1 MVFARGLFFKRK
13 TSKRAR
19 QKNARAFSAAC
30 GSQRII
36 MGKIKSGFEG
46 ILEGKKET
54 FGVLGFRDSIQ
65 KKKTTKTTKTL
76 KDNKDNTN
84 AVFFRRHVVRVGAR
98 KRRRRRRRRQVE
110 GAFNNAFN
118 ARRSFSVA
126 QQRLFRF
133 GELERRRRRRRRVEL
148 HDAPIFCRGEILGK
162 LGAERR

>member
-1 MVFARGLFFKRK
+1 VKSTIDPVYITDKYSLECAMVFARGLFFKRK

-65 KKKTTKTTKTL
+65 EKK
-76 KDNKDNTN
+76 DDEDDED
-84 AVFFRRHVVRVGAR
+84 F
-98 KRRRRRRRRQVE
+98 
-110 GAFNNAFN
+110 
-118 ARRSFSVA
+118 
-126 QQRLFRF
+126 
-133 GELERRRRRRRRVEL
+133 ERY
-148 HDAPIFCRGEILGK
+148 
-162 LGAERR
+162 

>member
-1 MVFARGLFFKRK
+1 
-13 TSKRAR
+13 
-19 QKNARAFSAAC
+19 
-30 GSQRII
+30 

-76 KDNKDNTN
+76 KDTKDNTN

-133 GELERRRRRRRRVEL
+133 GELERRRRRRRRRVEL

>member
-65 KKKTTKTTKTL
+65 KKKTNHERSMHRKSKEL
-76 KDNKDNTN
+76 
-84 AVFFRRHVVRVGAR
+84 VG
-98 KRRRRRRRRQVE
+98 KRQKGQKE
-110 GAFNNAFN
+110 KN
-118 ARRSFSVA
+118 S
-126 QQRLFRF
+126 Q
-133 GELERRRRRRRRVEL
+133 
-148 HDAPIFCRGEILGK
+148 K
-162 LGAERR
+162 